1 MTLILQLSPEVEQK
15 LRAAAAAS
23 GKSVD
28 AYAVEVLAHGLEGSD
43 HVSDHVEDIFGPLR
57 AALHAGGLSDDEIER
72 ELDEA
77 LKESRRER
85 RERRER
91 GST

>member
-1 MTLILQLSPEVEQK
+1 MTLTLQLSPEVEQK

-28 AYAVEVLAHGLEGSD
+28 AYAAEILAHGLAGD
-43 HVSDHVEDIFGPLR
+43 DQVEDIFGPLR

-91 GST
+91 GAT